1 MCELRT
7 GSFPQFLL
15 EKMSSPTKNKVRSG
29 WGREGSRG
37 EEAMEDC
44 RCLYEERVK
53 GRQDS
58 TKMLKDVWRGGEAMS
73 VTREQVRQKKASERG
88 EQRNQA

>member
-1 MCELRT
+1 
-7 GSFPQFLL
+7 
-15 EKMSSPTKNKVRSG
+15 
-29 WGREGSRG
+29 
-37 EEAMEDC
+37 MEDC